1 MSNDFYMANLLI
13 VDDELSMRQFLTHLF
28 QREGHAIRVAENGR
42 RAMDMLRQQRAD
54 VIISDVRMPDM
65 GGLELLRAAR
75 DLHPDVEVVVMTAF
89 DKHETGREAYLAG
102 AFAFIQKPFDNE
114 ELKEIVSRALGRI
127 AETKRAQLL
136 QLENEALIKGQR
148 ARGQLGNIIG
158 RSDRMQSVYQRIE
171 TVAAVQSTVLITGE
185 SGTGKELVA
194 RAIHDL
200 SPRAQKPFVSVNC
213 GAFTETLLE
222 SELFGYVKGSFT
234 GATANRKGLFEAADQ
249 GTIFLDEIGEMSAA
263 MQVKLLRV
271 LQERKVRPVGAHE
284 EMEVNTRVIAATNR
298 DLSAMTKDGS
308 FREDLYYRVSV
319 IPMELPPLRERGQD
333 ISELAEYFINKYCEQ
348 QSRKIT
354 IGGPAMRLLE
364 AYSWPGN
371 VRELEHTIERA
382 VALERTEMI
391 QPERLPEQI
400 TNYSQTRISS
410 ELQLPDEGINLT
422 AHLDQLEKTYVL
434 EALKRTDG
442 NQTNAAE
449 LLKMSVR
456 SLRHLLDKH
465 GIRGLTAQ
473 MRDERRT
480 ETTPRRRATDP
491 FPRRRIEDLDEEN
504 EEPGHAASAAERS

>member
-1 MSNDFYMANLLI
+1 MASLLI

-28 QREGHAIRVAENGR
+28 QREGHAVRVAENGR
-42 RAMDMLRQQRAD
+42 KAMALLREQPSD
-54 VIISDVRMPDM
+54 VIISDVKMPDM
-65 GGLELLRAAR
+65 GGIELLRAAR
-75 DLHPDVEVVVMTAF
+75 DLHPEVEVIMMTAF
-89 DKHETGREAYLAG
+89 ANEQTAHEAFLLG
-102 AFAFIQKPFDNE
+102 AFDFVHKPFDNE
-114 ELKEIVSRALGRI
+114 LLKEKVARALQTISLVR
-127 AETKRAQLL
+127 EKQTLEV
-136 QLENEALIKGQR
+136 ENEALIKGQR

-158 RSDRMQSVYQRIE
+158 RSDRMQAVYQMIE
-171 TVAAVQSTVLITGE
+171 TVARVQSTVLITGE

-234 GATANRKGLFEAADQ
+234 GATANRKGLFEAANQ
-249 GTIFLDEIGEMSAA
+249 GTIFLDEIGEMSPA

-284 EMEVNTRVIAATNR
+284 ESEVNTRVIAATNR
-298 DLSAMTKDGS
+298 DLSAMVKEGT
-308 FREDLYYRVSV
+308 FREDLYYRIAV
-319 IPMELPPLRERGQD
+319 IPMELPPLRERGSD
-333 ISELAEYFINKYCEQ
+333 ITELAEHFIGKYCQ
-348 QSRKIT
+348 QSGRT
-354 IGGPAMRLLE
+354 ISISEPAMRLLE

-371 VRELEHTIERA
+371 VRELEHTVERA
-382 VALERTEMI
+382 VALERGEII

-400 TNYSQTRISS
+400 TNYSQRRISS
-410 ELQLPDEGINLT
+410 ELVMPEDGINLT

-442 NQTNAAE
+442 NQTNAAD

-473 MRDERRT
+473 MRDERRNSDT
-480 ETTPRRRATDP
+480 IPRRRSTDP
-491 FPRRRIEDLDEEN
+491 YPRRRNEDLDEGTETS
-504 EEPGHAASAAERS
+504 GQAATAGEGS

>member
-1 MSNDFYMANLLI
+1 MANILI

-28 QREGHAIRVAENGR
+28 QRDGHAIRVAENGR
-42 RAMDMLRQQRAD
+42 KAMSMLREQSAD
-54 VIISDVRMPDM
+54 VIISDVKMPDM
-65 GGLELLRAAR
+65 GGIELLRAAR
-75 DLHPDVEVVVMTAF
+75 ELHPEIEIILMTAF
-89 DKHETGREAYLAG
+89 ANEQTAHEAFLLG
-102 AFAFIQKPFDNE
+102 AFDFVHKPFDNDL
-114 ELKEIVSRALGRI
+114 LKEKVARALQKI
-127 AETKRAQLL
+127 SIVKEKQAL
-136 QLENEALIKGQR
+136 QVENEALIKGQR

-158 RSDRMQSVYQRIE
+158 RSERMQSVYQMIE
-171 TVAAVQSTVLITGE
+171 TVAQVQSTVLITGE

-200 SPRAQKPFVSVNC
+200 SPRAHKPFVSVNC

-249 GTIFLDEIGEMSAA
+249 GTMFLDEIGEMSAS

-284 EMEVNTRVIAATNR
+284 ESDINTRVIAATNR
-298 DLSAMTKDGS
+298 DLAMMVRDGT
-308 FREDLYYRVSV
+308 FREDLFYRIAV
-319 IPMELPPLRERGQD
+319 IPMELPPLRERGSD
-333 ISELAEYFINKYCEQ
+333 IAELADHFIGKYCRQ
-348 QSRKIT
+348 TGRSIN
-354 IGGPAMRLLE
+354 ISSPAMRLLE

-382 VALERTEMI
+382 VALERTDVI

-400 TNYSQTRISS
+400 TNYSPTRISS
-410 ELQLPDEGINLT
+410 DLQLPDDGINLT

-442 NQTNAAE
+442 NQTNAAD

-473 MRDERRT
+473 MRDERRAS
-480 ETTPRRRATDP
+480 ETIPRRRSSDPYPRRRADD
-491 FPRRRIEDLDEEN
+491 FEEEGN
-504 EEPGHAASAAERS
+504 SGQAATAGERN